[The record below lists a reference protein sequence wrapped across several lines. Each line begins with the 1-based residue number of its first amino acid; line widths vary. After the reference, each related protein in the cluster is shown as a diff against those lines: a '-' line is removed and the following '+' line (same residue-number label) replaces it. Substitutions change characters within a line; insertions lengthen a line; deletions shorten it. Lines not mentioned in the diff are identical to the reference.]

1 MGSFE
6 LEALFK
12 IFLAVALGG
21 VIGLER
27 QLHGR
32 AAGLRTHML
41 VCLASALLIVASQTE
56 AFSGLMARPGVN
68 LNVDPG
74 RIAAGIITGIGFLG
88 AGAILRIHD
97 NFVRGLTTAA
107 CIWLAAAL
115 GIAVGFG
122 AYMLAGA
129 ATALALVTLTFLDK
143 IEHHFDSPAYRT
155 MVVVTRG
162 ADTRDSDRLCREILE
177 KRGVKVQSQDLRLL
191 PLDDTADLTFLLRAS
206 LKVDA
211 GELVSAVAAIPGV
224 TEVRWT

>member
-1 MGSFE
+1 MATLE

-12 IFLAVALGG
+12 IVLAVALGG
-21 VIGLER
+21 AIGLER

-41 VCLASALLIVASQTE
+41 VCLASALLIVASQTV
-56 AFSGLMARPGVN
+56 AFTALMAHPGVN

-122 AYMLAGA
+122 AYLLAGT
-129 ATALALVTLTFLDK
+129 ATGLALVTLTFLDK
-143 IEHHFDSPAYRT
+143 VEHHFDSPAYRS
-155 MVVVTRG
+155 MVVSTRG
-162 ADTRDSDRLCREILE
+162 ADGRETDRQCRAILE
-177 KRGVKVQSQDLRLL
+177 RHGVKVQSQDLRVV
-191 PLDDTADLTFLLRAS
+191 PQDTVAELTFLLRAS
-206 LKVDA
+206 LKADP
-211 GELVSAVAAIPGV
+211 GELVSAIAALPGV